1 MIVAFVL
8 INAEL
13 GKEKSLLKEIRNI
26 PNVKEAHFVYG
37 VFDIIIK
44 VEAENMDKLR
54 DIVTFN
60 IRRLKEIIRTLTI
73 TVIEGI

>member
-1 MIVAFVL
+1 MLEAFIL

-13 GKEKSLLKEIRNI
+13 GKEDSLLKEIRNI
-26 PNVKEAHFVYG
+26 PNVKEAYVVYG
-37 VFDIIIK
+37 GYDIIVK
-44 VEAENMDKLR
+44 AEAENMDKLR

-60 IRRLKEIIRTLTI
+60 IRRLKEVRSTITI

>member
-60 IRRLKEIIRTLTI
+60 IRRLKEVIRTLTI

>member
-13 GKEKSLLKEIRNI
+13 GKEKSLLKEISNI

-60 IRRLKEIIRTLTI
+60 IRRLKEVIRTLTI

>member
-44 VEAENMDKLR
+44 VEAENMNKLR

-60 IRRLKEIIRTLTI
+60 IRRLKEVIRTLTI